1 MAAKRRRGAEAD
13 GAAIPLADGRVAN
26 RPAQSAQNNGRN
38 EHGLGEGKPAEA
50 RENTGFFAG
59 FVLYF
64 THGKDKRTPRKKRG
78 NGDHFQSGIR
88 GSAGE
93 IERQRGRINSSPFE
107 KPMAAGTAAP
117 KPGKAVWV
125 VQRADGPAGV

>member
-1 MAAKRRRGAEAD
+1 MAATRRRGAEAD
-13 GAAIPLADGRVAN
+13 GAAIALADGRGAN
-26 RPAQSAQNNGRN
+26 RPAEGAQNNGRN

-50 RENTGFFAG
+50 RENTSFFAG

-64 THGKDKRTPRKKRG
+64 THGKDKRTPRKERG

-107 KPMAAGTAAP
+107 KPMAAVAAAA
-117 KPGKAVWV
+117 KPEKTVWV
-125 VQRADGPAGV
+125 VQRAAGPAGV